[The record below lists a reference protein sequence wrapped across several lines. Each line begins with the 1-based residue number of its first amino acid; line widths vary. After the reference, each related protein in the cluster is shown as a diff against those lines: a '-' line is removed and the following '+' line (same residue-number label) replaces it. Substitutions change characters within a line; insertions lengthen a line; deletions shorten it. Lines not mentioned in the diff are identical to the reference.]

1 MPKSGAEGKHIEFQ
15 MKMAPQKV
23 KKLDILKEPIS
34 IGKQVNQNYS
44 VTVNNITGKDETTV
58 FKREIAKLTSDLK
71 SVSQDIN
78 EIQKKIEI

>member
-1 MPKSGAEGKHIEFQ
+1 

-23 KKLDILKEPIS
+23 KKLDILREPIS